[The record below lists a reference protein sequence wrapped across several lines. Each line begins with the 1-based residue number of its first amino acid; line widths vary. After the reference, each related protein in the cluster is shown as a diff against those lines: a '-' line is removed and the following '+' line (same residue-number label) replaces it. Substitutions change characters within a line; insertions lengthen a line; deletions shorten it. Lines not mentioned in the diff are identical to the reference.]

1 MKNTRRAI
9 PLLSLLM
16 FALPAA
22 AAEPSRPYR
31 ELDAATLKL
40 IPRRMQEFVDRG
52 DISGVVT
59 LVGRNGHIAALDA
72 AGFADIENK
81 KEMRPDSIVQ
91 IMSQTKTVTGVAAM
105 ILVDE
110 PRNGIW

>member
-1 MKNTRRAI
+1 MKNNRRAI

-22 AAEPSRPYR
+22 AAEPS
-31 ELDAATLKL
+31 LDAATLKL

-59 LVGRNGHIAALDA
+59 LVGRNGRIAALDA

-81 KEMRPDSIVQ
+81 REMRPDSIVQ
-91 IMSQTKTVTGVAAM
+91 VG
-105 ILVDE
+105 DRRRRHD
-110 PRNGIW
+110 PGG